1 MTELAGPLRLPSLT
15 GVRFVLALLVVL
27 SHVFHV
33 SGLFDGPLQMALGGL
48 APLAGAAVTGFFVL
62 SGFVLTWAHRPGDRP
77 RAFWRRRFW
86 KIFPNHVLGWSLAVV
101 FFGCTS
107 AGRVLSMETGR
118 GTGAAVT
125 GLLLLQ
131 AWVPDAGWFFSFNT
145 PAWSISCEAFFYALF
160 PVLLA
165 LTMRVPARR
174 LRAVW
179 VAVVLVILVLPAVS
193 GRIPGPAL
201 YDWLPVNENSLWFG
215 YVLPPVRLPEFVLGI
230 VTARL
235 LQTGLLPHPT
245 RTWSRGLP
253 VAVLATVPF
262 VPPQF
267 ALGAAL
273 AVPMTVVIA
282 SLALADIEGRSGFL
296 ARPAAVALG
305 DASYAL
311 YLVHFPLLLLVR
323 WLAGPERTFTTWV
336 GIPLALGLTG
346 LSVGAAWVVYRCY
359 ERPITR
365 SWSRKAPQPLSP
377 APLPAPARPREEQ
390 ADRTLHE

>member
-1 MTELAGPLRLPSLT
+1 MTGL
-15 GVRFVLALLVVL
+15 RFVLALVVVL

-48 APLAGAAVTGFFVL
+48 APLAGTAVTGFFVL

-101 FFGCTS
+101 FFGCTG
-107 AGRVLSMETGR
+107 AGRVLSMETGH
-118 GTGAAVT
+118 GSGAAVT
-125 GLLLLQ
+125 GLFLLQ
-131 AWVPDAGWFFSFNT
+131 AWVPDVNWFFSFNT

-160 PVLLA
+160 PALLA
-165 LTMRVPARR
+165 LTMRIPARR

-179 VAVVLVILVLPAVS
+179 VAVVLVILVLPAVT

-235 LQTGLLPHPT
+235 LQTGLLPRPT
-245 RTWSRGLP
+245 RAWSRGLP
-253 VAVLATVPF
+253 VAVLATLPF

-267 ALGAAL
+267 ALGAAM
-273 AVPMTVVIA
+273 AAPMTVVIA
-282 SLALADIEGRSGFL
+282 GLALADIEGRSGFL

-311 YLVHFPLLLLVR
+311 YLVHFPLLLLAR
-323 WLAGPERTFTTWV
+323 WLAGPERTFDTWTGV
-336 GIPLALGLTG
+336 PLALGLTG

-365 SWSRKAPQPLSP
+365 AWSRKALQTVCS
-377 APLPAPARPREEQ
+377 APLPTPARPREEQ
-390 ADRTLHE
+390 ADRAHHE